1 MKTAVALAVGAIAVM
16 GFISGERQF
25 ALAARR
31 WEHDRTPLNLLHVV
45 TSGFFLAED
54 VAALR

>member
-1 MKTAVALAVGAIAVM
+1 MKTTLVLAVGAIALIGLV
-16 GFISGERQF
+16 SDERQF
-25 ALAARR
+25 ALATRR
-31 WEHDRTPLNLLHVV
+31 WEHDHTPLNLLHLV

>member
-1 MKTAVALAVGAIAVM
+1 MKTALALAVGTIAVM
-16 GFISGERQF
+16 GLVSDELQF
-25 ALAARR
+25 ALAALR
-31 WEHDRTPLNLLHVV
+31 WERDRSAANLFHMV

>member
-1 MKTAVALAVGAIAVM
+1 MKTALALAVGAITVL
-16 GFISGERQF
+16 GLVSDERQF
-25 ALAARR
+25 ALAAWR
-31 WEHDRTPLNLLHVV
+31 WEHDRTPLNLLHMV